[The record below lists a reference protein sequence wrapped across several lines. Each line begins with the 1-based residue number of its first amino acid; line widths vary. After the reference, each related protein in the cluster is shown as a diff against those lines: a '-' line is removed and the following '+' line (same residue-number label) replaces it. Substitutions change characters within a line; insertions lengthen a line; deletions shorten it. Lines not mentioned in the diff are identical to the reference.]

1 MPFVLDFR
9 TEKRLSIQVWKQLFS
24 DNRLGELEEK
34 IDVLISAYKG
44 IREEKEG
51 NESRIASLEAENR
64 ELREQVARVESEKD
78 LVTQKVKG
86 ILEKIQKIEA

>member
-1 MPFVLDFR
+1 M
-9 TEKRLSIQVWKQLFS
+9 EQLFS

-34 IDVLISAYKG
+34 IDVLLGTYKG
-44 IREEKEG
+44 MRAEKEG
-51 NESRIASLEAENR
+51 NAARIESLEAENR

-78 LVTQKVKG
+78 LVMQKVKG